1 MDLVTRR
8 SVNDFLDEVTHLVDI
23 THHSRCAGQFFYS
36 VQLGKSEDIERGLL
50 IFRAADAAS
59 NLLNLYSFHVY
70 LSEYGINFILDRQ
83 SISP

>member
-1 MDLVTRR
+1 M
-8 SVNDFLDEVTHLVDI
+8 DI
-23 THHSRCAGQFFYS
+23 THHSRCAGQFFHS

-70 LSEYGINFILDRQ
+70 LSEYGINYILIDKV
-83 SISP
+83 SLFGL